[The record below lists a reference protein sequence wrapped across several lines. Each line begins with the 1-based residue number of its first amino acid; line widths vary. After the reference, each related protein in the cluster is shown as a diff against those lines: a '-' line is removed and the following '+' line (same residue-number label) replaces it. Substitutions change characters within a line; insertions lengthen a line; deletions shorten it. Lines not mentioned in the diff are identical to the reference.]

1 MNIKCKWIV
10 VVIVLLFVVVFVF
23 LIIFFYEKVEVVYFV
38 RNIIGYR
45 CGFVFNIEKFGE
57 IYCGIVIGV
66 ELMFV
71 ICMFFFYG
79 FVGYIL
85 IIKMKL
91 IRKEYEK
98 VSELWVINLE
108 FIGDEFKIIGII
120 DDIIDVEFWLDKNG
134 GIFNKLEKKNE
145 KKRNVK
151 ICIGK
156 YYFLMF
162 MLILLVSIFCF
173 FLFWIFVLLE
183 IKNKVFWNYLMYE
196 EI

>member
-71 ICMFFFYG
+71 ICMFFF
-79 FVGYIL
+79 
-85 IIKMKL
+85 
-91 IRKEYEK
+91 
-98 VSELWVINLE
+98 LW
-108 FIGDEFKIIGII
+108 FC
-120 DDIIDVEFWLDKNG
+120 WLY
-134 GIFNKLEKKNE
+134 FNNKNE
-145 KKRNVK
+145 INKKRVWK
-151 ICIGK
+151 SK
-156 YYFLMF
+156 
-162 MLILLVSIFCF
+162 
-173 FLFWIFVLLE
+173 WIMS
-183 IKNKVFWNYLMYE
+183 N
-196 EI
+196 